1 MEGERGKTLRF
12 ALLADVHFRTEDT
25 ARARKDEADL
35 RRCMEAF
42 GTAGAAFLLQMG
54 DLLSGSRERAP
65 EELRRA
71 LAALDAFRGPI
82 HHLIGNHDLEAL
94 PQEALLPAF
103 GLSRS
108 YYAFTAGGIRFIAL
122 DSMELSLLREPG
134 TEEERNALEEW
145 KGLPE
150 WQPWCGAVGPRQKA
164 WLGDELRR
172 AEEEGTAA
180 IVLSHLPLHPETTD
194 LRHGILWNHRE
205 IRELLSA
212 SPAVRGCI
220 AGHFHPGAETRDGGV
235 QYLTLPAFSTRD
247 DRSGGAC
254 FLADLD
260 RERLAIRGTGGTP
273 LFVIELRT

>member
-12 ALLADVHFRTEDT
+12 ALIADVHFRTEDPG
-25 ARARKDEADL
+25 RARKDEADL

-71 LAALDAFRGPI
+71 LEAIGRFGGPVR
-82 HHLIGNHDLEAL
+82 HLIGNHDLEAL
-94 PQEALLPAF
+94 PRQTLLPAF

-108 YYAFTAGGIRFIAL
+108 YYAFPAGGVRFVAL

-145 KGLPE
+145 KGLTE
-150 WQPWCGAVGPRQKA
+150 WQPWCGAVGPRQKE
-164 WLGDELRR
+164 WLRDELRR
-172 AEEEGTAA
+172 AEEEGAAA

-205 IRELLSA
+205 IRQTLSG

-220 AGHFHPGAETRDGGV
+220 AGHFHPGAGTTEGGV